1 MRSRASWRRM
11 PEVTRAG
18 RLATLRQLVNE
29 ARYASQAD
37 LIEALAAEGISVS
50 QPTLSKDLLALGAIR
65 QRADD
70 GSLVYAAGSDEG
82 HGATMDKLARLCA
95 EMLQSL
101 RAAGN
106 QIVLKVPPGAAQ
118 YLAASLDAAAMAGVM
133 GTIAGDDTILVIA
146 ADEEAADGVV
156 LRISEM
162 TKSGRPGRGLLDE
175 H

>member
-1 MRSRASWRRM
+1 MSD
-11 PEVTRAG
+11 VTRAG
-18 RLATLRQLVNE
+18 RLATLRQLLGE

-37 LIEALAAEGISVS
+37 LIEALSGEGITVS
-50 QPTLSKDLLALGAIR
+50 QPTLSKDLLTLGAVR
-65 QRADD
+65 QRATD
-70 GSLVYAAGSDEG
+70 GSLVYATGTDEA
-82 HGATMDKLARLCA
+82 HGTTMDKLARLCA

-101 RAAGN
+101 RSAGN

-118 YLAASLDAAAMAGVM
+118 YFAASLDAAALGGVM

-146 ADEEAADGVV
+146 VDEAAADDVV

-162 TKSGRPGRGLLDE
+162 TKTGRPGTGVRDE